1 VTISRMM
8 SHGHT
13 DTISHDGP
21 LCRLARTGVKN
32 VARAVSTEA
41 SEQHPEDK
49 PQVNAATGQQT
60 GAISACRAIRYVD
73 R

>member
-1 VTISRMM
+1 M
-8 SHGHT
+8 
-13 DTISHDGP
+13 
-21 LCRLARTGVKN
+21 GVKN

-49 PQVNAATGQQT
+49 PLVNAATGPQT
-60 GAISACRAIRYVD
+60 GAISAYRAIRYVD